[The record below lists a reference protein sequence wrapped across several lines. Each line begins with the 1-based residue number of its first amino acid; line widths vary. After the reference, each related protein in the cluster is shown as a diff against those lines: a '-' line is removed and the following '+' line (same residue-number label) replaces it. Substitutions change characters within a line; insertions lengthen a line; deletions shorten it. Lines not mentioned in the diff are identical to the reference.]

1 MEEIPRKNGEKKE
14 IESEGQDFN
23 QFLLFP
29 KK

>member
-14 IESEGQDFN
+14 IKSEGQDFN
-23 QFLLFP
+23 QFLLFS